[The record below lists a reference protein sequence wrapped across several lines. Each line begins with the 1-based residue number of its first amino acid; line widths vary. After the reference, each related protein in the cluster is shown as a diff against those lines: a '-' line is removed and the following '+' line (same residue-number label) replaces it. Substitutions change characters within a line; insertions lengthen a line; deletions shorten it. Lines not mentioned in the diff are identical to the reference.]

1 VTHRVESQ
9 GSLLTQSWVQA
20 GRLLLRW
27 RRDQAVLMGSL
38 LLPIFLLFAYQI
50 VLGERVHEVTGV
62 ESVYGIVPMCAVLSA
77 LFGSLGNSVGITT
90 DRQSR
95 LLSRMWVLP
104 VHRGSAL
111 AGWVIAEVVR
121 AFIGTILITAIG
133 LAMGLRF
140 TQGWPAALVFIV
152 IPSIAV
158 TGFTALVMAMAV
170 RENGRTAMTWV
181 LGLTFSMAF
190 VNPGA
195 TPIKL
200 FPDWAQPLI
209 RLQPISPPI
218 ETMRSLAHGGPIVAP
233 LVMTLIW
240 SVVLLAVFV
249 PIAVRGY
256 RLAAE
261 ANA

>member
-1 VTHRVESQ
+1 MTHRREPQ

-38 LLPIFLLFAYQI
+38 LLPVFLLFAYQI
-50 VLGERVHEVTGV
+50 VLGEQVRRVTGV
-62 ESVYGIVPMCAVLSA
+62 ESVYGVVPMCAVISG
-77 LFGSLGNSVGITT
+77 LFGSLGNSVGITM

-104 VHRGSAL
+104 VHRASAL
-111 AGWVIAEVVR
+111 TGWVTAETVR
-121 AFIGTILITAIG
+121 AFIGTVLITAIG

-140 TQGWPAALVFIV
+140 THGWIAIPIFLL
-152 IPSIAV
+152 IPSV
-158 TGFTALVMAMAV
+158 VVSGFTAPVMALAI
-170 RENGRTAMTWV
+170 RNNGRTAMTWL
-181 LGLTFSMAF
+181 LGVTFSLAF

-200 FPDWAQPLI
+200 FPDWARPFI
-209 RLQPISPPI
+209 RMQPISPPI
-218 ETMRSLAHGGPIVAP
+218 EVMRALAHGGPLVLP
-233 LVMTLIW
+233 LAMTLIW
-240 SVVLLAVFV
+240 AFALFVVFTPV
-249 PIAVRGY
+249 AVRGY

-261 ANA
+261 ACA

>member
-1 VTHRVESQ
+1 MTHRVESQ

-104 VHRGSAL
+104 VHRASPL

-233 LVMTLIW
+233 LVLTLIW
-240 SVVLLAVFV
+240 AVVLLAVFV

>member
-1 VTHRVESQ
+1 MAHRLEPQS
-9 GSLLTQSWVQA
+9 SLLTQSWVQA

-38 LLPIFLLFAYQI
+38 LLPVFLLFAYQI
-50 VLGERVHEVTGV
+50 VLGERVRAVTGV
-62 ESVYGIVPMCAVLSA
+62 ESVYGIVPMCAVISA
-77 LFGSLGNSVGITT
+77 LFGSLGNSVGITM

-104 VHRGSAL
+104 IHRASAL
-111 AGWVIAEVVR
+111 TGWITAEVVR
-121 AFIGTILITAIG
+121 ALIGTILITAIG

-140 TQGWPAALVFIV
+140 AQGWPAALAFLL
-152 IPSIAV
+152 IPSVAV

-170 RENGRTAMTWV
+170 RENGRTAMTWI
-181 LGLTFSMAF
+181 LGITFSMAF

-195 TPIKL
+195 TPIGL
-200 FPDWAQPLI
+200 FPSWVRPLI
-209 RLQPISPPI
+209 RLQPIAPPI
-218 ETMRSLAHGGPIVAP
+218 ETMRSLAHGGPLAGPFAITVVWA
-233 LVMTLIW
+233 
-240 SVVLLAVFV
+240 VVLLAVFV
-249 PIAVRGY
+249 PFAVRGY

>member
-104 VHRGSAL
+104 VHRASPL

-233 LVMTLIW
+233 LVLTLIW
-240 SVVLLAVFV
+240 AVVLLAVFV

>member
-1 VTHRVESQ
+1 MTHRLAPY
-9 GSLLTQSWVQA
+9 GSLLIQSWVQA

-38 LLPIFLLFAYQI
+38 LLPVFLLFVYKI
-50 VLGERVHEVTGV
+50 VLGEQVQKVTGV
-62 ESVYGIVPMCAVLSA
+62 DSVYGVVPMCAVISA
-77 LFGSLGNSVGITT
+77 LFGSLGNSVGITM

-104 VHRGSAL
+104 IHRASAIS
-111 AGWVIAEVVR
+111 GWVLAEIAR

-133 LAMGLRF
+133 VAMGLRF
-140 TQGWPAALVFIV
+140 TQGWPAALLFLL
-152 IPSIAV
+152 IPSIVV
-158 TGFTALVMAMAV
+158 TGFTALVMAMAI
-170 RENGRTAMTWV
+170 RNNGRTAMTWLLSV
-181 LGLTFSMAF
+181 TFALAF

-209 RLQPISPPI
+209 RMQPISPPI
-218 ETMRSLAHGGPIVAP
+218 ETMRALAHGGPIEWP
-233 LVMTLIW
+233 LAATLIW
-240 SVVLLAVFV
+240 AVVLLAVFI

>member
-1 VTHRVESQ
+1 MTHRLEPQ
-9 GSLLTQSWVQA
+9 GSLWAQSWVQA

-38 LLPIFLLFAYQI
+38 LLPVFLLFIYKI
-50 VLGERVHEVTGV
+50 VLGEQVHKVTGV
-62 ESVYGIVPMCAVLSA
+62 DSIYGIVPMCAVISA
-77 LFGSLGNSVGITT
+77 LFGSLGNSVGIVM
-90 DRQSR
+90 DRESR

-104 VHRGSAL
+104 IHRASAIT
-111 AGWVIAEVVR
+111 GWIIAEVVR
-121 AFIGTILITAIG
+121 ALLGTILITALG

-140 TQGWPAALVFIV
+140 LQGWPASLLFLL
-152 IPSIAV
+152 IPSIVV
-158 TGFTALVMAMAV
+158 TGFTALVMAMAI
-170 RENGRTAMTWV
+170 RNNGRTAMTWV
-181 LGLTFSMAF
+181 LGVTFALAF

-209 RLQPISPPI
+209 RIQPISPPI
-218 ETMRSLAHGGPIVAP
+218 EAMRSLAHGGPVVWP
-233 LVMTLIW
+233 LVTALIW
-240 SVVLLAVFV
+240 AIALLALFI
-249 PIAVRGY
+249 PAAVRGY

>member
-1 VTHRVESQ
+1 MTHRLAPH
-9 GSLLTQSWVQA
+9 GSLLIQSWVQA

-38 LLPIFLLFAYQI
+38 LLPVFLLFIYKI
-50 VLGERVHEVTGV
+50 VLGEQVHKVTGV
-62 ESVYGIVPMCAVLSA
+62 DSVYGVVPMCAVISA
-77 LFGSLGNSVGITT
+77 LFGSLGNSVGITM

-95 LLSRMWVLP
+95 LLSRMWILP
-104 VHRGSAL
+104 IHRASAIS
-111 AGWVIAEVVR
+111 GWVIAEVVR
-121 AFIGTILITAIG
+121 AFVGTILITAIG
-133 LAMGLRF
+133 VAMGLRF
-140 TQGWPAALVFIV
+140 TQGGPAFVLFLLV
-152 IPSIAV
+152 PSIVV
-158 TGFTALVMAMAV
+158 TGFTALVMAMAI
-170 RENGRTAMTWV
+170 RNNGRIAMTW
-181 LGLTFSMAF
+181 LLSATFALAF

-209 RLQPISPPI
+209 RMQPMSPPI
-218 ETMRSLAHGGPIVAP
+218 EAMRALAHGGPIMWP
-233 LVMTLIW
+233 LTATLIW
-240 SVVLLAVFV
+240 ALALLAVFI

>member
-1 VTHRVESQ
+1 MTHRLEAQ

-38 LLPIFLLFAYQI
+38 LLPVCLLLIYKL
-50 VLGERVHEVTGV
+50 VLGEQVQKVTGV
-62 ESVYGIVPMCAVLSA
+62 DSIYGIVPMCAVISG
-77 LFGSLGNSVGITT
+77 LFGSLGNSVGITM
-90 DRQSR
+90 DRESR

-104 VHRGSAL
+104 IHRASAIT
-111 AGWVIAEVVR
+111 GWIIAEVVR
-121 AFIGTILITAIG
+121 AFIGTVLITGLG
-133 LAMGLRF
+133 LALGLRF
-140 TQGWPAALVFIV
+140 HQGWPAALLFLL

-158 TGFTALVMAMAV
+158 TGFTALVMAMAI
-170 RENGRTAMTWV
+170 RNNGRTAMTWV
-181 LGLTFSMAF
+181 LGVTFALAF

-209 RLQPISPPI
+209 RFQPISPPI
-218 ETMRSLAHGGPIVAP
+218 ETMRSLAHGGPVTGP
-233 LVMTLIW
+233 LATTLIW
-240 SVVLLAVFV
+240 AVVLLALFL

-261 ANA
+261 ASA